1 MFKKTLLVA
10 FVILALTSLH
20 LSAWTVAEDV
30 SGTWEMTSQGRQ
42 GERTS
47 EISIEQDGEN
57 IKVTMPGFRGGDPMV
72 AEGTIKGNAIKW
84 SITRES
90 PQGDEFTI
98 VYTGTVEGDS
108 MSGTA
113 DFAGRRTTDWTAKKK

>member
-20 LSAWTVAEDV
+20 LSAWTVAVDV
-30 SGTWEMTSQGRQ
+30 SGTWEMTSPGRD
-42 GERTS
+42 GERKSDIT
-47 EISIEQDGEN
+47 IEQDGEN

-72 AEGTIKGNAIKW
+72 AEGTVKGNAIEW
-84 SITRES
+84 SITREGQ
-90 PQGDEFTI
+90 QGEFTI

-113 DFAGRRTTDWTAKKK
+113 DFAGRRTMDWSAKKK